1 MANILI
7 SEARRKRKVVLGKS
21 RILRNVTSSLKV
33 GKEIFLDSDPH
44 SEEIAM
50 EARFSILHKVQ
61 P

>member
-33 GKEIFLDSDPH
+33 GKEISFR
-44 SEEIAM
+44 A
-50 EARFSILHKVQ
+50 
-61 P
+61 